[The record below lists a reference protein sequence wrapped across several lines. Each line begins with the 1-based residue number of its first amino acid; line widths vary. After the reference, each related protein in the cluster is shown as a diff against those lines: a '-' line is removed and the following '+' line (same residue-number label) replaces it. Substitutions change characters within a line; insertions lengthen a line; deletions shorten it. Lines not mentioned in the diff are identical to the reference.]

1 MYILKIKAVGWRRWR
16 RYKGIN
22 YALRLNAKVV
32 FIRQQWIRQLLIG
45 CRHVYSD
52 SGSKWSC
59 LWGHITWKKLP
70 FRVVVNLSPS
80 AAIDWAFPI
89 LGESFPRTVSSSHLS
104 FSLPPPLSFF
114 LALSFSLRIDQR
126 ETTGKTSTGNS
137 KSIPDAFKSFRGS
150 LSQHSPRNGL
160 TELHFSRVGIAS
172 GGWRQALTLTQT
184 MDPSIALHFD
194 YWFHLVSFV
203 CVCVCVVFV
212 FFWSIL
218 SI

>member
-1 MYILKIKAVGWRRWR
+1 MPRSYSLDSNEYA
-16 RYKGIN
+16 N
-22 YALRLNAKVV
+22 YWLGADMFTATVVQNGVVYEATSPGKSYHSEWSLTFRPVQPSIELSRFLEKVSPAP
-32 FIRQQWIRQLLIG
+32 F
-45 CRHVYSD
+45 HH
-52 SGSKWSC
+52 
-59 LWGHITWKKLP
+59 HIS
-70 FRVVVNLSPS
+70 LS
-80 AAIDWAFPI
+80 
-89 LGESFPRTVSSSHLS
+89 L
-104 FSLPPPLSFF
+104 SLPLSLSFF